1 MPEGEITA
9 QSLVDFYEDFNTGK
23 IEKFWKSEAIPE
35 TQDGPV
41 TKVVALNWEEIVMD
55 PTKDVLVKYYA
66 PWCGHCKAVK
76 ILLFMC

>member
-1 MPEGEITA
+1 MNLISFVEAFEAGTLKG
-9 QSLVDFYEDFNTGK
+9 SV
-23 IEKFWKSEAIPE
+23 KSEPIPE
-35 TQDGPV
+35 SQDEPV
-41 TKVVALNWEEIVMD
+41 IKVVALNWEEIVMD